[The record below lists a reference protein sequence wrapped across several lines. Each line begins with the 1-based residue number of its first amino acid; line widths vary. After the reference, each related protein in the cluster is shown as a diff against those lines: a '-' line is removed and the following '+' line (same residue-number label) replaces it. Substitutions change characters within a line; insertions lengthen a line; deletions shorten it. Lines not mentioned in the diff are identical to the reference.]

1 MQNNPSGIVFSD
13 EAIILASVF
22 IGLALGIAVGFLL
35 INVSIKFPQKV
46 TAMTSGA
53 LKPTGRRH
61 RKHNS

>member
-35 INVSIKFPQKV
+35 TIV
-46 TAMTSGA
+46 
-53 LKPTGRRH
+53 R
-61 RKHNS
+61 

>member
-13 EAIILASVF
+13 EAIIPASVF

-46 TAMTSGA
+46 TAMTRAHSSQRQA
-53 LKPTGRRH
+53 ASQT
-61 RKHNS
+61 